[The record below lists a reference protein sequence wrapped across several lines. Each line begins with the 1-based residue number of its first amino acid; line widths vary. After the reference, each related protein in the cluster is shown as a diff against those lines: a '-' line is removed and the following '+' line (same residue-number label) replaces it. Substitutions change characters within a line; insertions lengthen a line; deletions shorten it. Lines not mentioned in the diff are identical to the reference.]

1 MLSHRTD
8 DPRLQLWLTPKAVE
22 FAAADL
28 PPPPPPPPPPPLP
41 PPLPRMAKPL
51 PPPPFDEFTL
61 RDLLKRTGRKL
72 RTSEWFKEWDVDSS
86 GELTQDEFFEAVFSL
101 GIVHVSESDL
111 ERTFSYFD
119 PDGSGFIDYKELDRG
134 LLRLPKHRPPP
145 PRPPP
150 PPPKPDAPLK
160 PASPPTPPTP
170 FRRIRSR
177 PLRSCP
183 KKLAAGAETQWFH
196 QLGVPLQHSWLSPPP
211 PPPPLEL
218 LDSDLNGFHAS
229 GEYLPPHFPVL
240 DGHQWS
246 PAESIWGVHRE
257 LFGDRIPETSLPWP
271 HAHRHAHAHPH
282 AYTTP
287 PLVAPM
293 TSRPRH
299 ARIES
304 MPTDVTK
311 GSLTFRENVVLP
323 RLRR

>member
-8 DPRLQLWLTPKAVE
+8 DPRRQLWFVPKAVVPPHQ
-22 FAAADL
+22 L
-28 PPPPPPPPPPPLP
+28 PPPPQPPPPP

-72 RTSEWFKEWDVDSS
+72 RTSDWFKEWDVDSS
-86 GELTQDEFFEAVFSL
+86 GELTLDEFFEAVFSL
-101 GIVHVSESDL
+101 GIVHVSELDL

-119 PDGSGFIDYKELDRG
+119 QDGSGLINYKELDRG
-134 LLRLPKHRPPP
+134 LLRLPKYRPLP

-150 PPPKPDAPLK
+150 PPPEPDAPLK
-160 PASPPTPPTP
+160 PVSPPTPPTP

-177 PLRSCP
+177 PLRTGP
-183 KKLAAGAETQWFH
+183 QKLAAGVETQWFH
-196 QLGVPLQHSWLSPPP
+196 QLGVPPQHPWLSPPP
-211 PPPPLEL
+211 PPLAPLE
-218 LDSDLNGFHAS
+218 SDLNGFQAS
-229 GEYLPPHFPVL
+229 GAYLLPHFPAL
-240 DGHQWS
+240 GGHQWS
-246 PAESIWGVHRE
+246 PAESIWWVHRE
-257 LFGDRIPETSLPWP
+257 LFWDRLPEMSLSWP
-271 HAHRHAHAHPH
+271 HAHPH
-282 AYTTP
+282 AYTSP

-299 ARIES
+299 SRIES
-304 MPTDVTK
+304 LPTGVMN